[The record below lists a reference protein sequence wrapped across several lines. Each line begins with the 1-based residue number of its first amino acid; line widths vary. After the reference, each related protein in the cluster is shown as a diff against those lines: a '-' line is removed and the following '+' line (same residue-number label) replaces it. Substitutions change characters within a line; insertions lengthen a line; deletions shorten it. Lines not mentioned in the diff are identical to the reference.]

1 MLSKSITYIQG
12 EPFKDKKYHTCLEEN
27 NDEQKVTFDQIQQYK
42 IPYEQVRFYYD
53 KEHCRGA
60 GKFAGVHPG
69 YIIQRAFDE

>member
-1 MLSKSITYIQG
+1 MLSEYIQG

-27 NDEQKVTFDQIQQYK
+27 NDEQKVTFDQIQQYY
-42 IPYEQVRFYYD
+42 IPYDQIIIDE
-53 KEHCRGA
+53 EHCRGA